1 LKLLLDTCVSP
12 RARAALVD
20 AGCDA
25 VWAGDWESDPGD
37 DAILETAEREGRI
50 LVTLDKDF
58 GELAVVFGRRHCGI
72 VRLVDLDPRRQAAAC
87 KAVLARHGEELAA
100 GAIATVTPDRVR
112 VRPAEDVDE
121 GGDDA
126 RRR

>member
-12 RARAALVD
+12 RARAALND
-20 AGCDA
+20 AGHDA

-37 DAILETAEREGRI
+37 DAILETAEREGRV

-72 VRLVDLDPRRQAAAC
+72 IRLVDLDPRQQAAAC
-87 KAVLARHGEELAA
+87 KAVLARHGEELVA
-100 GAIATVTPDRVR
+100 GAIVTVTPDRVR
-112 VRPAEDVDE
+112 VRPAEDADE
-121 GGDDA
+121 GRDIT